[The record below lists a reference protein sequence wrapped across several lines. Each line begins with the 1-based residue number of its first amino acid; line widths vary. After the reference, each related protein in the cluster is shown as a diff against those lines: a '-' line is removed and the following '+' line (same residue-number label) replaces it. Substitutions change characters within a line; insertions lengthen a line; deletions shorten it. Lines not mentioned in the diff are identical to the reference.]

1 MPEAEYRRDI
11 VTKRKKKLKKVGILI
26 LFLAPYFIL
35 LFIFKILPIFA
46 NFYYSFRDIEVQTAG
61 VFVGLKNYR
70 ELFEDPLFYKV
81 LRNTFTYLLYVGPV
95 NIIGGFLL
103 ALLLNQKL
111 KGTTFSRAVIF
122 VPYILM
128 TTLVGI
134 TFRYILDGNNG
145 IFNHFLSMFG
155 IEPIYWLTRQNTA
168 MLGIA
173 MASIWWTIGY
183 NTVIY
188 LAALQDV
195 PRDLIEAA
203 SIDGANRFQRLFN
216 IIIPYVKNT
225 TFFVVLTT
233 VIYSMQVFGQV
244 YVMTSGGPNYSTLTF
259 VQYLYIKAFR
269 EFKLGYAAAIGVVL
283 FLIIL
288 ILSAIIYWIFLDRDE
303 MKLKQRR
310 RDKREKQA

>member
-1 MPEAEYRRDI
+1 M
-11 VTKRKKKLKKVGILI
+11 VNKKKKMKKAGILI
-26 LFLAPYFIL
+26 LFLAPYFVL

-46 NFYYSFRDIEVQTAG
+46 NFYYSFREIEVQTAG
-61 VFVGLKNYR
+61 TFSGLENYKM
-70 ELFEDPLFYKV
+70 LFQDPLFYKV
-81 LRNTFTYLLYVGPV
+81 LKNTFTYLLYVGPV
-95 NIIGGFLL
+95 NIIFGFLL

-145 IFNHFLSMFG
+145 ILNHYLSFLG
-155 IEPIYWLTRQNTA
+155 IEPVFWLTKTSTA

-173 MASIWWTIGY
+173 VASIWWTIGY

-203 SIDGANRFQRLFN
+203 SIDGANRFQRLVR

-269 EFKLGYAAAIGVVL
+269 EFKLGYAAAIGVIL
-283 FLIIL
+283 FIIIL
-288 ILSAIIYWIFLDRDE
+288 LLSVVIYGGFLDRDE
-303 MKLKQRR
+303 WRIKRSQKRR
-310 RDKREKQA
+310 GKHEK

>member
-1 MPEAEYRRDI
+1 M
-11 VTKRKKKLKKVGILI
+11 VNKKKKMKKAGILI
-26 LFLAPYFIL
+26 LFLAPYFVL

-46 NFYYSFRDIEVQTAG
+46 NFYYSFREIEVQTAG
-61 VFVGLKNYR
+61 TFIGLENYKM
-70 ELFEDPLFYKV
+70 LFQDPLFYKV
-81 LRNTFTYLLYVGPV
+81 LKNTFTYLLYVGPV
-95 NIIGGFLL
+95 NIIFGFLL

-145 IFNHFLSMFG
+145 ILNHYLSFLG
-155 IEPIYWLTRQNTA
+155 IEPVFWLTKTSTA

-173 MASIWWTIGY
+173 VASIWWTIGY

-203 SIDGANRFQRLFN
+203 SIDGANRFQRLVR

-269 EFKLGYAAAIGVVL
+269 EFKLGYAAAIGVIL
-283 FLIIL
+283 FIIIL
-288 ILSAIIYWIFLDRDE
+288 LLSVVIYGGFLDRDE
-303 MKLKQRR
+303 WRIKRSQKRR
-310 RDKREKQA
+310 GKHEK

>member
-1 MPEAEYRRDI
+1 MTNKY
-11 VTKRKKKLKKVGILI
+11 KKMKKIGILF
-26 LFLAPYFIL
+26 LFLAPYFTL
-35 LFIFKILPIFA
+35 LIIFKILPIFA
-46 NFYYSFRDIEVQTAG
+46 NFYYSFREIEVQTAG
-61 VFVGLKNYR
+61 TFIGLENYR
-70 ELFEDPLFYKV
+70 NLLEDPLFYKV
-81 LRNTFTYLLYVGPV
+81 LKNTFTYLLYVGPV

-111 KGTTFSRAVIF
+111 KGTTFARAVIF

-145 IFNHFLSMFG
+145 IFNHYLSLFG
-155 IEPIYWLTRQNTA
+155 IEPVFWLTKTSTA
-168 MLGIA
+168 MMGIA
-173 MASIWWTIGY
+173 LASIWWTIGY

-195 PRDLIEAA
+195 PRDLLEAA
-203 SIDGANRFQRLFN
+203 SIDGASRLQRLVK
-216 IIIPYVKNT
+216 IVIPYVKNT

-283 FLIIL
+283 FLVIL
-288 ILSAIIYWIFLDRDE
+288 LMSAVIYWMFLDREE
-303 MKLKQRR
+303 MKIRR
-310 RDKREKQA
+310 PGRKRHEK

>member
-1 MPEAEYRRDI
+1 M
-11 VTKRKKKLKKVGILI
+11 VNKKKKMKKAGILL
-26 LFLAPYFIL
+26 LFLAPYFVL

-46 NFYYSFRDIEVQTAG
+46 NFYYSFREIEVQTAG
-61 VFVGLKNYR
+61 TFIGLKNYKM
-70 ELFEDPLFYKV
+70 LFQDPLFYKV
-81 LRNTFTYLLYVGPV
+81 LKNTFTYLLYVGPV
-95 NIIGGFLL
+95 NIIFGFLL

-145 IFNHFLSMFG
+145 ILNHYLSFLG
-155 IEPIYWLTRQNTA
+155 IEPVFWLTKTSTA

-173 MASIWWTIGY
+173 VASIWWTIGY

-203 SIDGANRFQRLFN
+203 SIDGANRFQRLVR

-269 EFKLGYAAAIGVVL
+269 EFKLGYAATIGVVL
-283 FLIIL
+283 FIIIL
-288 ILSAIIYWIFLDRDE
+288 LMSVVIYGVFLDRDE
-303 MKLKQRR
+303 WRIKRSQRR
-310 RDKREKQA
+310 RGEHEK

>member
-1 MPEAEYRRDI
+1 M
-11 VTKRKKKLKKVGILI
+11 
-26 LFLAPYFIL
+26 

-46 NFYYSFRDIEVQTAG
+46 NFYYSLRDIEVQTSG
-61 VFVGLKNYR
+61 IFVGLKNYR
-70 ELFEDPLFYKV
+70 MLVNDPLFYKV
-81 LRNTFTYLLYVGPV
+81 LKNTFTYLLYVGPV
-95 NIIGGFLL
+95 NIVFGFLL

-122 VPYILM
+122 VPYIFM

-134 TFRYILDGNNG
+134 AFRWILDGNSG
-145 IFNHFLSMFG
+145 LLNHYLSYLG
-155 IEPIYWLTRQNTA
+155 IEPVYWLTKSSTA

-173 MASIWWTIGY
+173 IASIWWTIGY

-188 LAALQDV
+188 LAALQGV
-195 PRDLIEAA
+195 PREYLEAA
-203 SIDGANRFQRLFN
+203 SIDGANKVKRLFK
-216 IIIPYVKNT
+216 IIIPCVKNT

-233 VIYSMQVFGQV
+233 VIYSIQVFGQV

-288 ILSAIIYWIFLDRDE
+288 AMSIAIFWLFGDHDE
-303 MKLKQRR
+303 FKAKRMKR
-310 RDKREKQA
+310 REKFE

>member
-1 MPEAEYRRDI
+1 M
-11 VTKRKKKLKKVGILI
+11 KKAGILL
-26 LFLAPYFIL
+26 LFLAPYFVL

-46 NFYYSFRDIEVQTAG
+46 NFYYSFREIEVQTAG
-61 VFVGLKNYR
+61 TFIGLKNYKM
-70 ELFEDPLFYKV
+70 LFQDPLFYKV
-81 LRNTFTYLLYVGPV
+81 LKNTFTYLLYVGPV
-95 NIIGGFLL
+95 NIIFGFLL

-145 IFNHFLSMFG
+145 ILNHYLSFLG
-155 IEPIYWLTRQNTA
+155 IEPVFWLTKTSTA

-173 MASIWWTIGY
+173 VASIWWTIGY

-203 SIDGANRFQRLFN
+203 SIDGANRFQRLVR

-269 EFKLGYAAAIGVVL
+269 EFKLGYAATIGVVL
-283 FLIIL
+283 FIIIL
-288 ILSAIIYWIFLDRDE
+288 LMSVVIYGVFLDRDE
-303 MKLKQRR
+303 WRIKRSQRR
-310 RDKREKQA
+310 RGKHEK

>member
-1 MPEAEYRRDI
+1 M
-11 VTKRKKKLKKVGILI
+11 
-26 LFLAPYFIL
+26 FLAPYFIL
-35 LFIFKILPIFA
+35 LFVFKILPIFA
-46 NFYYSFRDIEVQTAG
+46 NFYYSFREIEVQTSG
-61 VFVGLKNYR
+61 VFIGLENYR
-70 ELFEDPLFYKV
+70 NLFKDPLFYKV
-81 LRNTFTYLLYVGPV
+81 LRNTFTYLLYVGPI
-95 NIIGGFLL
+95 NIVFGFLL

-145 IFNHFLSMFG
+145 IFNHFLSFFG
-155 IEPIYWLTRQNTA
+155 IEPIYWLTKQSTA

-244 YVMTSGGPNYSTLTF
+244 YVMTSGGPNYSTLIF

-269 EFKLGYAAAIGVVL
+269 EFKLGYAAAIGVIL

-288 ILSAIIYWIFLDRDE
+288 VLSAIIYAIFLDRDE
-303 MKLKQRR
+303 MKIKKGRR
-310 RDKREKQA
+310 KKREK

>member
-1 MPEAEYRRDI
+1 
-11 VTKRKKKLKKVGILI
+11 
-26 LFLAPYFIL
+26 
-35 LFIFKILPIFA
+35 
-46 NFYYSFRDIEVQTAG
+46 
-61 VFVGLKNYR
+61 
-70 ELFEDPLFYKV
+70 
-81 LRNTFTYLLYVGPV
+81 
-95 NIIGGFLL
+95 
-103 ALLLNQKL
+103 
-111 KGTTFSRAVIF
+111 
-122 VPYILM
+122 M

-145 IFNHFLSMFG
+145 ILNHYLSFLG
-155 IEPIYWLTRQNTA
+155 IEPVFWLTKTSTA

-173 MASIWWTIGY
+173 VASIWWTIGY

-195 PRDLIEAA
+195 PRDLIVAA
-203 SIDGANRFQRLFN
+203 SIDGANRFQRLVR

-269 EFKLGYAAAIGVVL
+269 EFKLGYAATIGVVL
-283 FLIIL
+283 FIIIL
-288 ILSAIIYWIFLDRDE
+288 LMSVVIYGVFLDRDE
-303 MKLKQRR
+303 WRIKRSQRR
-310 RDKREKQA
+310 RGKHEK

>member
-1 MPEAEYRRDI
+1 MARNSIWNKR
-11 VTKRKKKLKKVGILI
+11 RKKELR
-26 LFLAPYFIL
+26 FLVLSLTPFFAM
-35 LFIFKILPIFA
+35 LFIFKIFPIFA
-46 NFYYSFRDIEVQTAG
+46 NFYYSLRDIEVQTQG
-61 VFVGLKNYR
+61 VFVGLKNYQTLVR
-70 ELFEDPLFYKV
+70 DPLFYKV
-81 LRNTFTYLLYVGPV
+81 LRNTFTYLLYVGPI
-95 NIIGGFLL
+95 NIIFGFLL

-134 TFRYILDGNNG
+134 AFRWILDGNSG
-145 IFNHFLSMFG
+145 LLNHYLSYLG
-155 IEPIYWLTRQNTA
+155 IEPIYWLTKSSTA

-173 MASIWWTIGY
+173 IASIWWTIGY

-188 LAALQDV
+188 LAALQGV
-195 PRDLIEAA
+195 PREYLEAA
-203 SIDGANRFQRLFN
+203 SIDGAGRIKRLTK
-216 IIIPYVKNT
+216 ITIPCVKNT

-269 EFKLGYAAAIGVVL
+269 EFKLGYAATIGVVL

-288 ILSAIIYWIFLDRDE
+288 AMSIAIFWMFGDHDS
-303 MKLKQRR
+303 LKAKWLGKRR
-310 RDKREKQA
+310 AKFEKK

>member
-1 MPEAEYRRDI
+1 M
-11 VTKRKKKLKKVGILI
+11 VNKKKKMKKAGILL
-26 LFLAPYFIL
+26 LFLAPYFVL

-46 NFYYSFRDIEVQTAG
+46 NFYYSFREIEVQTAG
-61 VFVGLKNYR
+61 TFIGLKNYKM
-70 ELFEDPLFYKV
+70 LFQDPLFYKV
-81 LRNTFTYLLYVGPV
+81 LKNTFTYLLYVGPV
-95 NIIGGFLL
+95 NIIFGFLL

-145 IFNHFLSMFG
+145 ILNHYLSFLG
-155 IEPIYWLTRQNTA
+155 IEPVFWLTKTSTA

-173 MASIWWTIGY
+173 VASIWWTIGY

-203 SIDGANRFQRLFN
+203 SIDGANRFQRLVR

-269 EFKLGYAAAIGVVL
+269 EFKLGYAATIGVVL
-283 FLIIL
+283 FIIIL
-288 ILSAIIYWIFLDRDE
+288 LMSVVIYGVFLDRDE
-303 MKLKQRR
+303 WRIKRSQRR
-310 RDKREKQA
+310 RGKHEK

>member
-1 MPEAEYRRDI
+1 MI
-11 VTKRKKKLKKVGILI
+11 NKKKKIKKIGILL
-26 LFLAPYFIL
+26 LFLAPYFTL

-46 NFYYSFRDIEVQTAG
+46 NFYYSFREIEVQTAG
-61 VFVGLKNYR
+61 TFIGLENYKN
-70 ELFEDPLFYKV
+70 LFQDPLFYKV
-81 LRNTFTYLLYVGPV
+81 LKNTFTYLLYVGPV
-95 NIIGGFLL
+95 NIVFGFLL

-145 IFNHFLSMFG
+145 ILNHYLSLLG
-155 IEPIYWLTRQNTA
+155 IKPVFWLTKTSTA

-173 MASIWWTIGY
+173 VASIWWTIGY

-203 SIDGANRFQRLFN
+203 SIDGANRFQRLIR

-269 EFKLGYAAAIGVVL
+269 EFKLGYAASIGVVL
-283 FLIIL
+283 FVIIL
-288 ILSAIIYWIFLDRDE
+288 LMSVIIYGVFLDRDE
-303 MKLKQRR
+303 LKIKRGKRR
-310 RDKREKQA
+310 RERNEK